1 MAPVARRLRR
11 AAARLAGEGLSL
23 QDMAR
28 AHGPEAP
35 GTLLLLMAAPC
46 LLPVPGVGTVLGLG
60 MAALAYGLWRGQAGN
75 WLPRRVAG
83 LVLSQQW
90 TRRVL
95 MFLVTTYLVAGRYA
109 RPRLTGVVASPDRS
123 WFAATVAAMA
133 LLIVLPIPFGNVLPA
148 VAMMLMGVALV
159 FRDGLAMILGLAT
172 AALAV
177 TVTSVLVFLAW
188 DIGSGWLARVAA

>member
-11 AAARLAGEGLSL
+11 AAARLQGEGLSL

-60 MAALAYGLWRGQAGN
+60 MAALAFGLWRGQAGH

-109 RPRLTGVVASPDRS
+109 RPRLTGVVAAPGRS
-123 WFAATVAAMA
+123 WFAGTVAAMA

-177 TVTSVLVFLAW
+177 TTTGALVWLAW
-188 DIGSGWLARVAA
+188 DLGSGWLAR

>member
-11 AAARLAGEGLSL
+11 AAARLQGEGLSL

-60 MAALAYGLWRGQAGN
+60 MAALAFGLWRGQAGH

-109 RPRLTGVVASPDRS
+109 RPRLTGVVAAPGRS
-123 WFAATVAAMA
+123 WFAGTVAAMA

-177 TVTSVLVFLAW
+177 TTTGALVWLAW
-188 DIGSGWLARVAA
+188 DLGSGWLAG

>member
-11 AAARLAGEGLSL
+11 AAASLAGEGLSL
-23 QDMAR
+23 QEMAR

-46 LLPVPGVGTVLGLG
+46 MLPVPGVGTVLGLG

-95 MFLVTTYLVAGRYA
+95 MFLVTTYLIAGRYA
-109 RPRLTGVVASPDRS
+109 RPRLTGVVASPDRT

-177 TVTSVLVFLAW
+177 TATGVLVLLAW
-188 DIGSGWLARVAA
+188 NVGSDWLSRLAG

>member
-11 AAARLAGEGLSL
+11 AAACLPGQGLSI

-60 MAALAYGLWRGQAGN
+60 LAALAFSLWRGQADN
-75 WLPRRVAG
+75 YLPRRVAG
-83 LVLSQQW
+83 LALSEQW
-90 TRRVL
+90 SRRVL
-95 MFLVTTYLVAGRYA
+95 MFLVTTYLMAGRYSRA
-109 RPRLTGVVASPDRS
+109 RLPRVVAPPDRF
-123 WFAATVAAMA
+123 WVAGTIAAMA
-133 LLIVLPIPFGNVLPA
+133 ALIVLPIPFGNVLPA
-148 VAMMLMGVALV
+148 VATMLMGVAFV

-177 TVTSVLVFLAW
+177 TVTSLLAVLAW
-188 DIGSGWLARVAA
+188 GLGSHWLVQAAT